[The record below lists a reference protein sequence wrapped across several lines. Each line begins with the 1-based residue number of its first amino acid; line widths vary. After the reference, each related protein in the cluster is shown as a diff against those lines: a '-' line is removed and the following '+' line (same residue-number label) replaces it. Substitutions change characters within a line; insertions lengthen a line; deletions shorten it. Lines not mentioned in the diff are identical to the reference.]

1 MVTPGQNEISSDDM
15 TIQDINSE
23 YLGIPRYLLMENAG
37 SQIAT
42 FCAELMTKNNPKIAI
57 FCGTGGNG
65 GDGFV
70 AARHLPESFK
80 VDVYLVG
87 TASKIK
93 SKPAFKNY
101 LSLVKLRSYEI
112 KEIHDSTD
120 VQKIDFNSYDLII
133 DGLLGTGLRS
143 NTIRQPLATI
153 IESINGNFTGEKP
166 IVSIDIP
173 SGLKNDG
180 LPASTII
187 KATHTV
193 ALHKAKVGTYKHG
206 GQITVVPIGIPKES
220 SMYTGPGLF
229 TFYPKRKNSSH
240 KGQNGKILILGGS
253 NHYHGS
259 VVLAGKAAFSLNIDL
274 VYMVAPEK
282 ISSVL
287 RNSDYRFIIKP
298 YPGDYLTSDIVEEII
313 KTMINDV
320 DAVLVGP
327 GLGTAKETM
336 EAVKLLLKE
345 IPSKMPLIIDADG
358 LKACK
363 GEKLPKDTIVTPHEG
378 EFTILTGKK
387 LDRDQEELKK
397 VQGIQ
402 KAIAS
407 YDPNTTWVV
416 KGPIDIIV
424 RGEKKIFNNTGTPSM
439 TTGGTGDILAGLI
452 TAIRSVVQD
461 SFYAAAIGAFLI
473 GKAGEMADQEI
484 FTLQGLLDAIPM
496 VVKEVDKF
504 IQEDENEKLTKITKR
519 D

>member
-1 MVTPGQNEISSDDM
+1 
-15 TIQDINSE
+15 
-23 YLGIPRYLLMENAG
+23 
-37 SQIAT
+37 
-42 FCAELMTKNNPKIAI
+42 
-57 FCGTGGNG
+57 
-65 GDGFV
+65 
-70 AARHLPESFK
+70 
-80 VDVYLVG
+80 
-87 TASKIK
+87 
-93 SKPAFKNY
+93 
-101 LSLVKLRSYEI
+101 
-112 KEIHDSTD
+112 
-120 VQKIDFNSYDLII
+120 
-133 DGLLGTGLRS
+133 
-143 NTIRQPLATI
+143 
-153 IESINGNFTGEKP
+153 
-166 IVSIDIP
+166 
-173 SGLKNDG
+173 
-180 LPASTII
+180 
-187 KATHTV
+187 
-193 ALHKAKVGTYKHG
+193 
-206 GQITVVPIGIPKES
+206 
-220 SMYTGPGLF
+220 
-229 TFYPKRKNSSH
+229 
-240 KGQNGKILILGGS
+240 
-253 NHYHGS
+253 
-259 VVLAGKAAFSLNIDL
+259 
-274 VYMVAPEK
+274 MVAPEK